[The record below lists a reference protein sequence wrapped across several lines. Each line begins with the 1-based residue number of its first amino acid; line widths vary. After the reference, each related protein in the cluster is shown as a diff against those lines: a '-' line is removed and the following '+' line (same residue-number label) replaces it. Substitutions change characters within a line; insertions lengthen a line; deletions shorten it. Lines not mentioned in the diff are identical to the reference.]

1 MNTTIELLKKKY
13 DFPAMFARCGNPI
26 ITVIPLTGGQP
37 GFSSYTPDGI
47 DTTMDYW
54 EMAMTIASAGD
65 SELEAEAKERLRQIR
80 LDLEQ
85 VLAVFNPQTHRMIIK
100 LDIYH
105 FELCIEK
112 APQPD
117 GSG

>member
-26 ITVIPLTGGQP
+26 ITVIPLTG
-37 GFSSYTPDGI
+37 
-47 DTTMDYW
+47 DYW